1 VRAGLQRDGEAF
13 RQITVQFL
21 GGHMKIK
28 IGDGTTMLDISK
40 FIQPPSIDDTFRSQS
55 VNKTLNGSL
64 VVDRIS
70 ELTKKRIAIQLPMI
84 TLEKWTEIKQVITPI
99 TFKVQVDDK
108 EYTMHLDGD
117 TLPTP
122 VLFADGEN
130 IMCSDI
136 SLTFEEM

>member
-1 VRAGLQRDGEAF
+1 
-13 RQITVQFL
+13 
-21 GGHMKIK
+21 MKIK

-70 ELTKKRIAIQLPMI
+70 ELTKKSIAIQLPMI
-84 TLEKWTEIKQVITPI
+84 PLEKWTEIKQVITPI

-122 VLFADGEN
+122 VLFADSEN